1 MSYATTSEATMRDA
15 RAVYFADNKFG
26 ADGGY
31 ASAWVDIHVGPVP
44 LGFPNFPARKV
55 AVQYHDMHHILTG
68 YGTDWPGEI
77 EIGAW
82 ELGAGCKHMVAAWG
96 LNLLTLALGMLTMP
110 RRTFAAFVRGRRSRS
125 LYGEQI
131 EELLAMRV
139 GDVRQKMGVP
149 DVSSPPGGADR
160 ALFGAATVAGL
171 VLGTLAL
178 PLVPV
183 LVGVGFVMGKLR
195 G

>member
-1 MSYATTSEATMRDA
+1 MSYASTSESTMRDA
-15 RAVYFADNKFG
+15 RAVYFADNQFG
-26 ADGGY
+26 VDGGY
-31 ASAWVDIHVGPVP
+31 ASPWVDLHVGPVP
-44 LGFPNFPARKV
+44 LGFPNFPARKR

-68 YGTDWPGEI
+68 YGTDWPGEV

-96 LNLLTLALGMLTMP
+96 LNLLTLALGVLTMP

-149 DVSSPPGGADR
+149 DSGEAARGADR
-160 ALFGAATVAGL
+160 ALFGAASVAGL
-171 VLGTLAL
+171 ILGTFAL
-178 PLVPV
+178 PLVPPF
-183 LVGVGFVMGKLR
+183 VGVGFVMGKLR

>member
-1 MSYATTSEATMRDA
+1 MSAYAATSTMRDA
-15 RAVYFADNKFG
+15 RTVYFAANQFG

-31 ASAWVDIHVGPVP
+31 TSPWVDVHVGPVP
-44 LGFPNFPARKV
+44 LGFPNFPARKI
-55 AVQYHDMHHILTG
+55 AVQYHDLHHILTG

-82 ELGAGCKHMVAAWG
+82 ELGAGCKHVVAAWG
-96 LNLLTLALGMLTMP
+96 LNLLTLALGVLTMP

-139 GDVRQKMGVP
+139 GEVRQKMGVS
-149 DVSSPPGGADR
+149 DESASSSGADR
-160 ALFGAATVAGL
+160 ALFGAASLAGL

-183 LVGVGFVMGKLR
+183 FIGVGFVMGKLR